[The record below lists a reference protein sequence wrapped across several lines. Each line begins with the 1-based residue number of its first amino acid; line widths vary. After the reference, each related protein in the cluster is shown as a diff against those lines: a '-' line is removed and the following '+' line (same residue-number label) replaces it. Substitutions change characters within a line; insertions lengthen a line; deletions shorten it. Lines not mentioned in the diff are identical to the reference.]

1 MTPYLAG
8 LGLGFS
14 LIVAIGAQNL
24 FVLRQ
29 GIRREHVVLTATI
42 CAVSDA
48 VLIVAGVSGVGLLL
62 QAVPWL
68 FDAVRWVGAAFLAGY
83 GVLAGR
89 RAWRGEGETLRVVA
103 GDSSSAPG
111 EVTPTSG
118 LAGSG
123 DLSGPGSGDVMVA
136 TRTSGVA
143 VAMTA
148 LALTWLNPHV
158 YLDTVF
164 LLGTVANAQGEGRWI
179 FAVGA
184 LTASLIWFYG
194 LAVGAR
200 LLSKWLATP
209 RAWRIFD
216 AVIAVVMLALAAGL
230 VLSH

>member
-1 MTPYLAG
+1 MTATIAGMLA
-8 LGLGFS
+8 GFS
-14 LIVAIGAQNL
+14 LIIAIGAQNA

-29 GIRREHVVLTATI
+29 GIRREHVGVVVSICAACDFVLIIAGTLGVGALVTAHPVVLTVFKWA
-42 CAVSDA
+42 
-48 VLIVAGVSGVGLLL
+48 
-62 QAVPWL
+62 
-68 FDAVRWVGAAFLAGY
+68 GAAYLLWFAFTSFRSAMHPQALEMRESSPSRSIVLS
-83 GVLAGR
+83 VLAI
-89 RAWRGEGETLRVVA
+89 TL
-103 GDSSSAPG
+103 
-111 EVTPTSG
+111 
-118 LAGSG
+118 
-123 DLSGPGSGDVMVA
+123 
-136 TRTSGVA
+136 
-143 VAMTA
+143 
-148 LALTWLNPHV
+148 LNPHV